1 MKIALWSFAHTHA
14 QAYVAGL
21 RGRPGIEL
29 VASDPDH
36 GSRPGEPGGAELA
49 AQWGV
54 DYLPSYEDTLTWGA
68 EAVVICSEN
77 ARHRRLTEFAA
88 GAGADVLCEKPIATT
103 VEDAEAMITA
113 CASAGV
119 SLMVAYPVRFSPDFL
134 ALRQSYSDGDLGEVI
149 AVNGSNNGQL
159 PMAARAWFV
168 DPELA
173 GGGSLTDHTVHVADL
188 LDALFDG
195 VPAVS
200 VYATTNAILH
210 GGEVEVET
218 GGLVSVEYANGVIA
232 GIDCSWSKPD
242 SYPTWGGLKLQLVG
256 TKGIA
261 DLDAFVSR
269 VDGHSES
276 ARNGVWLAYGADSN
290 ELMLE
295 EFLDA
300 IGTGRRPQPDGEAG
314 LRSLRVV
321 KAGYA
326 SVASG
331 QPVRLDAPE

>member
-14 QAYVAGL
+14 AAYVAAL
-21 RGRPGIEL
+21 RDRPGIEL

-36 GSRPGEPGGAELA
+36 ERRIGEPGGAELA
-49 AQWGV
+49 AEWGV
-54 DYLPSYEDTLTWGA
+54 ELMPSYEDTLAWGP

-77 ARHRRLTEFAA
+77 SDHRRLTELAAAA
-88 GAGADVLCEKPIATT
+88 GAHVLCEKPIATRT
-103 VEDAEAMITA
+103 EDAEAMIAA

-119 SLMVAYPVRFSPDFL
+119 SLMVAYPVRFTPDFVAL
-134 ALRQSYSDGDLGEVI
+134 AESYRAGALGEVI
-149 AVNGSNNGQL
+149 AINGSNNGQM
-159 PMAARAWFV
+159 PMGARAWFV

-188 LDALFDG
+188 IDALFDG

-200 VYATTNAILH
+200 VYATTNKILH
-210 GGEVEVET
+210 GDQVEVET
-218 GGLVSVEYANGVIA
+218 SGLVSVEYANGVIA
-232 GIDCSWSKPD
+232 TIDCSWSKPA

-256 TKGIA
+256 TRGIA
-261 DLDAFVSR
+261 DLDAFASR

-276 ARNGVWLAYGADSN
+276 ARNAVWLAYGADSN
-290 ELMLE
+290 ELMLA

-300 IGTGRRPQPDGEAG
+300 VATGRRPQPDGEAG

-321 KAGYA
+321 EAGYA
-326 SVASG
+326 SVAER
-331 QPVRLDAPE
+331 QPVALS